1 MPDMDMNENDV
12 NQGVSIDVLLQVIGL
27 RDVEGF
33 VRDQGIKKMQ
43 EQAAGMAAELSALK
57 SKKPE
62 SVPVSPELEQLRR
75 GEVAKAERIKQL
87 EDQVHEVA
95 LERDGFVAGKAEV
108 VAELQKARED
118 YTTLQYVCDDL
129 QKQVDAI
136 PKTVKKPKKK

>member
-1 MPDMDMNENDV
+1 MPDMDMNENEV

-43 EQAAGMAAELSALK
+43 EQAAAMAAELSALK

-62 SVPVSPELEQLRR
+62 PVPVSPELEQLRR
-75 GEVAKAERIKQL
+75 SSKAADERVLQM
-87 EDQVHEVA
+87 ENQVHEVA
-95 LERDGFVAGKAEV
+95 LERDAFKAGKAEV
-108 VAELQKARED
+108 VAELTQVRAD
-118 YTTLQYVCDDL
+118 YADLQHVCDGL

-136 PKTVKKPKKK
+136 PVKKPKTK

>member
-1 MPDMDMNENDV
+1 MPDMDMNENEV

-43 EQAAGMAAELSALK
+43 EQAAAMAAELSTLK
-57 SKKPE
+57 SKP
-62 SVPVSPELEQLRR
+62 VPVSPELEQLR
-75 GEVAKAERIKQL
+75 KAGKAADERVLQM
-87 EDQVHEVA
+87 ENQVHEVA
-95 LERDGFVAGKAEV
+95 LERDGFKAGKYEV
-108 VAELQKARED
+108 VAELTKVRDD
-118 YTTLQYVCDDL
+118 YATLQRTCDAL